1 LKLDGKC
8 PIECSYNYQ
17 KEDGSTFYLKNKV
30 DSIAEQEGFIKLQMD
45 RWIDSEVPELNGR
58 IPRDLAKSEEGKQEI
73 LKLFPIDK
81 IPPYMPIDYL
91 LKKLKIQTEKKFN
104 PRNDYEV
111 VGKAYIEALISE
123 EYETLFKL
131 SAISLREE
139 FFPEFTERIKK
150 EKLTAK
156 FKTFEIVA
164 SALSEQKNEALVQF
178 DMNNKHDLTLFL
190 VFTNGS
196 WYIKSRIYGE
206 MKMVYTEGDIIKVLA
221 AYMSRDELG
230 NAYDFL
236 RKYEVI
242 YPDSPEMSYYWGL
255 YYTLNGKNDV
265 AKKHYLHAIR
275 LDDKFVN
282 AIYNYAFMLQ
292 AESNIEGAEKEY
304 KRILT
309 VDPHEAKTLNNLA
322 VIALSRNDYETA
334 EKYLNR
340 CLKHHPE
347 FEFAKKNLDLI
358 NSLKK

>member
-1 LKLDGKC
+1 
-8 PIECSYNYQ
+8 
-17 KEDGSTFYLKNKV
+17 
-30 DSIAEQEGFIKLQMD
+30 
-45 RWIDSEVPELNGR
+45 
-58 IPRDLAKSEEGKQEI
+58 
-73 LKLFPIDK
+73 
-81 IPPYMPIDYL
+81 
-91 LKKLKIQTEKKFN
+91 
-104 PRNDYEV
+104 
-111 VGKAYIEALISE
+111 
-123 EYETLFKL
+123 
-131 SAISLREE
+131 
-139 FFPEFTERIKK
+139 
-150 EKLTAK
+150 
-156 FKTFEIVA
+156 
-164 SALSEQKNEALVQF
+164 
-178 DMNNKHDLTLFL
+178 
-190 VFTNGS
+190 
-196 WYIKSRIYGE
+196 